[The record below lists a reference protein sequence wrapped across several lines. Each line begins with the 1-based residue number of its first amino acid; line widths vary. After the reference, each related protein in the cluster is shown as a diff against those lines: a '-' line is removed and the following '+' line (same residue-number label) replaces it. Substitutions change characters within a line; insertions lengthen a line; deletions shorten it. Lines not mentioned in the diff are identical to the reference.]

1 MDPIDN
7 IATDLFFKI
16 RSRFTGLKLGTET
29 GEITI
34 IPEEARFFDFTLEED
49 GVNLGHISISL
60 AESNSMK
67 VYFSHRITENMN
79 PQQSRKWYNF
89 LREMRLFAKRRL
101 MNFDPRDIA
110 KDNLDRRDYEFL
122 TKVSQSKKQPE
133 QEQESVGES
142 IRKRRAG
149 MMNESNMY
157 GTKSVSYQ
165 KLMDTRLIIKH
176 SKTLVDDTQPGAR
189 SRNIAALF
197 VENSEG
203 ERFKYPFKHL
213 AGARAMQRHVANG
226 GLPYDA
232 IGESI
237 VDMSREIS
245 YLRNF
250 NGYVSRNALTNSATD
265 RIVNRSSQRLGQ
277 LREQLARLSKQK
289 YYQTYC
295 EEFEPAEKPEV
306 PDHVMQELTE
316 KFTVKSF
323 REDIKDVF
331 PVLYRLMQEEDD
343 NDGMDYSDIV
353 AMTEMEHDTEYDSEV
368 HAVDAGGTSPI
379 LSRDPEV
386 RKTAIKKLKE
396 LLEKGKLE
404 AGISGLNASIQLQ
417 DIITDPELINDIEE
431 IEDSEQDVLDL
442 IRKWIETNLPEK
454 LANRLLK
461 KHKRDSEPTE
471 SARASSAVNT
481 TQLAEFI
488 HSHYDQGTGTFPNGT
503 DTLCDMIGEQF
514 GEQARIVADHFVN
527 QMSLRQPK
535 IDDGELARIK
545 QLTHTL
551 TDPLEK

>member
-122 TKVSQSKKQPE
+122 TKMSQSKKQPE

-142 IRKRRAG
+142 RRAG

-295 EEFEPAEKPEV
+295 EEFEPVEKPEV

-343 NDGMDYSDIV
+343 DGMDYNDIV
-353 AMTEMEHDTEYDSEV
+353 AMTKMEDDTEYDSEV

-379 LSRDPEV
+379 LSSDPEV
-386 RKTAIKKLKE
+386 RKTAIESLKE
-396 LLEKGKLE
+396 LLVDELT
-404 AGISGLNASIQLQ
+404 AGISGINAVTQLKN
-417 DIITDPELINDIEE
+417 IITDPELIGRIEE
-431 IEDSEQDVLDL
+431 IEDPEEDVRDL
-442 IRKWIETNLPEK
+442 IHGWLENNGLGELVTDPSDTN
-454 LANRLLK
+454 
-461 KHKRDSEPTE
+461 KRGREPTE
-471 SARASSAVNT
+471 SARESSAVNT

-488 HSHYDQGTGTFPNGT
+488 HSHYDKGTGTFPNGT
-503 DTLCDMIGEQF
+503 DTLCDMIEEQF

-535 IDDGELARIK
+535 IDDRELARIK

-551 TDPLEK
+551 TDPAGKS